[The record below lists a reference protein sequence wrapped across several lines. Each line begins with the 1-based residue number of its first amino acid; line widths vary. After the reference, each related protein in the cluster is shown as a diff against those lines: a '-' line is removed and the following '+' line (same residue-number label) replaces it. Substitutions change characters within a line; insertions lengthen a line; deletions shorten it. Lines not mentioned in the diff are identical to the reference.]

1 MKKLR
6 KLALLL
12 GMLGLM
18 AMPAA
23 AADVSYVTVLSGNV
37 VSVVAVGTPVKEG
50 DVLLTVNSLAGPMPA
65 ARADREGVV
74 DSVLVQPGVQVQ
86 EGETVV
92 VVDAK

>member
-6 KLALLL
+6 KLAMIL
-12 GMLGLM
+12 GFTALM

-23 AADVSYVTVLSGNV
+23 AENVSYPTVLSGNV

-65 ARADREGVV
+65 ARADRTGVV
-74 DSVLVQPGVQVQ
+74 ESVLVQPGVQVQ
-86 EGETVV
+86 EGEAVV